1 METVRLITMQY
12 PTVADATAAGMRPV
26 GPFAAGSGA
35 HYLMPLSAGTLGSL
49 REFDLTK
56 PIIYL
61 YSGNEPASTVVGVM
75 YYLMTDGPPDGF
87 AGPNDVWHL
96 HTGLCLKYT
105 ATGIDLPL
113 PVDGD
118 VTADQ
123 CAAVGDAMFMD
134 VTGYMIHVWSGA
146 GWESP
151 DGVFAHDNSALT
163 CGDGRTA
170 GEVTLHEGCPGR

>member
-1 METVRLITMQY
+1 MEIVRDITMRY
-12 PTVADATAAGMRPV
+12 PTVADATAAGMRQV

-35 HYLMPLSAGTLGSL
+35 HYLVPLDTVMGNL
-49 REFDLTK
+49 RAFDLEK

-61 YSGNEPASTVVGVM
+61 YSGNDPSSTVVGVM
-75 YYLMTDGPPDGF
+75 YYLMSDGAPEGF

-105 ATGIDLPL
+105 ADGIDLPL

-118 VTADQ
+118 VTSEQ

-134 VTGYMIHVWSGA
+134 VTGYMIHVWSGS

-151 DGVFAHDNSALT
+151 DGVFAHDNPALT
-163 CGDGRTA
+163 CADGRTA
-170 GEVTLHEGCPGR
+170 GQVALHEGCDGR